1 MCLRRVSSSRILVC
15 SCGLQRSFERPSMIL
30 VTGGTSLI
38 GSEVLRL
45 LWRAGGPA
53 RALVRNPGRAQ
64 ALPGITWV
72 QGDLAK
78 PETLASMFAG
88 CTKLFLLTGNVEN
101 ASDLQRHAI
110 AAARQVGV
118 AHVVKLSAFGAS
130 QHSNSVIGRMHH
142 QIEKELQGSGLAWT
156 MLRPHHFM
164 QNLLSQADN
173 IINDGVVYSSS
184 GDGRIPFVDT
194 RDIAAVAAATLTEPG
209 HTGKKYVITGGEAL
223 SYRQATDILAGAIC
237 RPLRFSGGPVD
248 EARARRTLAVQPT
261 WLVDSLLAI
270 AAYQRAGGP
279 TETIT
284 SVVAD
289 LTGKPPRTFA
299 AFARDHAV
307 AFLPA
312 RD

>member
-1 MCLRRVSSSRILVC
+1 
-15 SCGLQRSFERPSMIL
+15 MIL
-30 VTGGTSLI
+30 VTGSTGLI

-45 LWRAGGPA
+45 LSRAGVPA
-53 RALVRNPGRAQ
+53 RALVRNPSRGQ
-64 ALPGITWV
+64 ALPGVTWV
-72 QGDLAK
+72 NGDLAK
-78 PETLASMFAG
+78 PETLGSIFAG
-88 CTKLFLLTGNVEN
+88 CTKLFLLTGNVED
-101 ASDLQRHAI
+101 ASELQRHAI
-110 AAARQVGV
+110 AAARHAGV

-130 QHSNSVIGRMHH
+130 AHSNSTIGRMHH
-142 QIEKELQGSGLAWT
+142 QIERELQESGLPWT

-184 GDGRIPFVDT
+184 GDGKIPFVDT
-194 RDIAAVAAATLTEPG
+194 RDIAAVAVVTLTEPE

-223 SYRQATDILAGAIC
+223 SYRQATDILGKAIG
-237 RPLRFSGGPVD
+237 RPLRFIDEPVE
-248 EARARRTLAVQPT
+248 EARARLTRAGQPL
-261 WLVDSLLAI
+261 WLVDSMLAI
-270 AAYQRAGGP
+270 ATYQRAGGP

-299 AFARDHAV
+299 AFAHDHAA